1 VADPRRFLLAG
12 LLTLAL
18 LPGAASG
25 ATLDYSTGPLRYPI
39 PDVGVLDVPLRVPQ
53 KGPVSYLQ
61 VNLRIDHPR
70 ASDLTLSLVAPSGAA
85 VVLSAHRSARP
96 HSSGGIPCDDDMTY
110 FSDHDFGEPPVQPL
124 RRLYGQE
131 ASGTWKLRISDDRP
145 GAAGTVRCF
154 GFILSRK
161 VVETRTAQAGATRA
175 QLSWIERRYI
185 YTSLRLRIAR
195 HGRTVFD
202 SPPRRS
208 SRPSPTT
215 QPTGLRVR
223 DLDGDREPEVL
234 ADFYLGGPHCC
245 WYTDV
250 YRYVGRLHTYRPTV
264 GFWGDLDPKLV
275 DLDGDGLP
283 EFKTGDDRFAY
294 VFTDFA
300 SSAFP
305 IRILRFDHGRFR
317 DVARRFPRLV
327 RRDAAALW
335 RSYLEERRRPKQIH
349 SVAGILAAW
358 LADQYLLGRGPTGWP
373 VLERAVRRGE
383 LRSFEEP
390 RTYLRKVRFFLRR
403 TGYIRSARPRP

>member
-1 VADPRRFLLAG
+1 MADPRRLLLAG

-25 ATLDYSTGPLRYPI
+25 ATRDYSTGPLRYPI
-39 PDVGVLDVPLRVPQ
+39 PDVGTLDVPLRVLQ

-70 ASDLTLSLVAPSGAA
+70 PSDLTLSLVAPSGAA
-85 VVLSAHRSARP
+85 VVLSAHRSRRP
-96 HSSGGIPCDDDMTY
+96 HGSGGIPCDDDVTY

-154 GFILSRK
+154 GFILSRR

-175 QLSWIERRYI
+175 QLSWIERD
-185 YTSLRLRIAR
+185 YTYSALRLRIAR

-202 SPPRRS
+202 SPPRRHARADRS
-208 SRPSPTT
+208 T
-215 QPTGLRVR
+215 QPTSLRVR

-250 YRYVGRLHTYRPTV
+250 YRYVRRLGTYRPTV

-275 DLDGDGLP
+275 DLDGDGTP
-283 EFKTGDDRFAY
+283 EFETGDDRFAY
-294 VFTDFA
+294 VFTSFA
-300 SSAFP
+300 GSAFP
-305 IRILRFDHGRFR
+305 LRILRFDHGRFR
-317 DVARRFPRLV
+317 DVTRRFPRLV
-327 RRDAAALW
+327 RRDAASLY
-335 RSYLEERRRPKQIH
+335 RSYLEERRRPKVVR

-358 LADQYLLGRGPTGWP
+358 LADEYLLGRGPAGWS
-373 VLERAVRRGE
+373 VLEEAVRRGE

-390 RTYLRKVRFFLRR
+390 RTYLRKVRAFLRQ
-403 TGYIRSARPRP
+403 TGYIRSATRRP